1 MERHARREGLCTG
14 ETASGDHA
22 KNPKRL
28 VWHLKQETF
37 RKVTRGDHSGSG
49 SSKVVLYCVYSVR

>member
-1 MERHARREGLCTG
+1 MDAMPAGGGLRTG
-14 ETASGDHA
+14 ETTSGIRA

-37 RKVTRGDHSGSG
+37 RQGYHG
-49 SSKVVLYCVYSVR
+49 